1 MNDSIVIK
9 NATTNNLKHV
19 SVNIPKHKIVAVTG
33 VSGSGKSSLVFDT
46 IASES
51 QRLLNETYSS
61 YIQDLLPKYT
71 KSIVD
76 SISNLPVSLV
86 INQKR
91 IHGNSR
97 STVGTITDIYSSL
110 RLLYSRIAVPFIGYS
125 MKYSFNNPDGM
136 CKNCKGLGEV
146 KSINIENLINFDKSL
161 KENAIQFPTFQNE
174 GWRLSRYT
182 ESGFFDKDKKI
193 SDYSNDELDLLLYSP
208 KIKPVNPSENWHKT
222 AEYIGVVPRIMDS
235 FVNVENTKYKKDLD
249 RILTTNTCPV
259 CHGARLNDEVLS
271 AKIVDKSIADC
282 CNMAITDL
290 LDFVND
296 IDNETVSIITNEL
309 KMKLKSLCIVGLD
322 YLTLNRA
329 TSTLSGGESQRI
341 KMTKYLNSSL
351 SDVLYIFDEPSVGLH
366 PQDIKGINSILKE
379 INNKGNSVLFVDHDP
394 DMIGIADEVI
404 NFGEGAGID
413 GGNITFQGTF
423 EELLQ
428 SNTVT
433 AKAFLKEHHINAV
446 KKNVS
451 NYYKLENVS
460 KNNIRNI
467 SVKIPKNAITL
478 VTGVAGSGKSTLI
491 RQLFKSQ
498 YPQSTILDQSLPHAS
513 SRSNITTYLNIF
525 NEIRKVFSR
534 ANNVDISLFSA
545 TGKGAC
551 PECKGKGTVKL
562 DLAYLGDSQQ
572 ICEKCQGKRFIDKTL
587 SYLYRGKNISEIFD
601 LTAQEAIN
609 IFYDNPAIKHTLES
623 IIKANLSYI
632 KLGQTLDS
640 FSGGELQRLKI
651 AQMLSKKSSEII
663 ILDEP
668 TTGLHESD
676 IDNLIALIHE
686 LVTDGNTLI
695 ILEHNLSVISQAD
708 WIIDLGPK
716 GGSLGGNLLF
726 QGYPIDFIK
735 CHHSYT
741 ASHLRRFLKVEEN
754 VNFQKGSG
762 NMGLN
767 IG

>member
-1 MNDSIVIK
+1 MVNDSIVIK
-9 NATTNNLKHV
+9 NAATNNLKHI
-19 SVNIPKHKIVAVTG
+19 SLAIPKHKIVAVTG

-61 YIQDLLPKYT
+61 YIQNLLPKY
-71 KSIVD
+71 KKPIVD
-76 SISNLPVSLV
+76 SIANLPVSLV

-91 IHGNSR
+91 IHGNAR
-97 STVGTITDIYSSL
+97 STVGTVTDIYSNL
-110 RLLYSRIAVPFIGYS
+110 RLLYSRIAAPFIGYS
-125 MKYSFNNPDGM
+125 MKYSFNHPDGM

-146 KSINIENLINFDKSL
+146 KSVIIEALIDFDKSL
-161 KENAIQFPTFQNE
+161 KENAIQFPTFQNN

-182 ESGFFDKDKKI
+182 ESGFFDNDKKI
-193 SDYSNDELDLLLYSP
+193 ADYSDDELYLLLYSP

-235 FVNVENTKYKKDLD
+235 FVHTENTKYKKDLN

-259 CHGARLNDEVLS
+259 CHGTRLNDEVLR
-271 AKIVDKSIADC
+271 AKIEDKSIADC
-282 CNMAITDL
+282 NNMAIVDL
-290 LDFVND
+290 LDFITG
-296 IDNETVSIITNEL
+296 IDNEAVSVVTNEL

-322 YLTLNRA
+322 YLTLSRA

-366 PQDIKGINSILKE
+366 PQDIKGINNILKA
-379 INNKGNSVLFVDHDP
+379 IKNKGNSVLFVDHDP
-394 DMIGIADEVI
+394 DMIAIADEVI

-413 GGNITFQGTF
+413 GGNVTFQGPYNR
-423 EELLQ
+423 LLQ

-433 AKAFLKEHHINAV
+433 ANAFLKEHHINTM
-446 KKNVS
+446 KKEFS
-451 NYYKLENVS
+451 AYYILENVS
-460 KNNIRNI
+460 KNNINNL
-467 SVKIPKNAITL
+467 SVKIPKKAITL

-491 RQLFKSQ
+491 RQLFKHQ
-498 YPQSTILDQSLPHAS
+498 YPQATILDQSLPHTS

-525 NEIRKVFSR
+525 NEIRKVFSQ
-534 ANNVDISLFSA
+534 ANNVERSLFSV

-551 PECKGKGTVKL
+551 PECKGRGFVTL

-572 ICEKCQGKRFIDKTL
+572 ICEKCGGKRFNEQTL
-587 SYLYRGKNISEIFD
+587 SYLYKGKNISEIFD
-601 LTAQEAIN
+601 LTAQEAMPL
-609 IFYDNPAIKHTLES
+609 FYDNPIIKHTLEAV
-623 IIKANLSYI
+623 IKANLSYI
-632 KLGQTLDS
+632 KLGQTLDC
-640 FSGGELQRLKI
+640 FSGGELQRVKI
-651 AQMLSKKSSEII
+651 AQLLSKKASEII

-676 IDNLIALIHE
+676 IDHLLILIHE
-686 LVTDGNTLI
+686 LVADGNTLI

-716 GGSLGGNLLF
+716 GGSLGGKLLF
-726 QGYPIDFIK
+726 QGYPIDFIH
-735 CHHSYT
+735 CRHSYT
-741 ASHLRRFLKVEEN
+741 ASHLRRFLKVEE
-754 VNFQKGSG
+754 
-762 NMGLN
+762 
-767 IG
+767 